1 MSLPNK
7 NKKESVKDP
16 VEISALL
23 LLFSSPV
30 MSDSLQ
36 PHGLWHDLSL
46 PHHLPKSV
54 QIHVHCIGDASQ
66 LSYPLMPS
74 SPSALNISQ
83 YEGLFQWVSYLHQM
97 TKILEFQLQHQSFQ
111 QVFRVD
117 FLVWS
122 PCCSRDFQESLQH
135 CSSKASILWC
145 SAFCMVQL
153 PQLYVNTGEIID
165 LTIRT
170 FVGRVMSL
178 VFNTLSRFVIA
189 LLPRNKCPLTSWMQ
203 SPSTVILELKK
214 RKSVTTFIFPPSICH
229 EVMGPDAMILV
240 F

>member
-7 NKKESVKDP
+7 NKKESIKDP
-16 VEISALL
+16 VEISAL

-74 SPSALNISQ
+74 SASALNLSQ
-83 YEGLFQWVSYLHQM
+83 YQGLFQWVSYLHQM

-111 QVFRVD
+111 VFRVD

-122 PCCSRDFQESLQH
+122 PCCSRDFQESSPALQFEG
-135 CSSKASILWC
+135 I
-145 SAFCMVQL
+145 
-153 PQLYVNTGEIID
+153 N
-165 LTIRT
+165 
-170 FVGRVMSL
+170 SL
-178 VFNTLSRFVIA
+178 VFC
-189 LLPRNKCPLTSWMQ
+189 LLYGPA
-203 SPSTVILELKK
+203 
-214 RKSVTTFIFPPSICH
+214 VTTVCEHWVDHRLDYSDLCWQGNVSGFQH
-229 EVMGPDAMILV
+229 TV
-240 F
+240 